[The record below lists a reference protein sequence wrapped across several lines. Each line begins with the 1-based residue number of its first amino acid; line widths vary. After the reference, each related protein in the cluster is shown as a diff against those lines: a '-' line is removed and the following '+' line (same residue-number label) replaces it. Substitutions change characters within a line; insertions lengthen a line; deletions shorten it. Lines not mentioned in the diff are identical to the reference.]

1 MERRFVKIL
10 MIFIFLM
17 IYLFSN
23 VDSNKFGQKM
33 LEKMGWTSGKGLG
46 VNEQGIT
53 EHVRVSFK
61 NDTGGKCY
69 LTTNYI

>member
-1 MERRFVKIL
+1 
-10 MIFIFLM
+10 
-17 IYLFSN
+17 
-23 VDSNKFGQKM
+23 M